1 MSRLGHFSYG
11 SVRYRFLPVTLLF
24 FRLLYSS
31 LGKLSSTV
39 AFDFYPIDEKEDCY
53 WIEKIGDM
61 SLAFGLMKQLEFRSL
76 GFPLGAVQSV

>member
-1 MSRLGHFSYG
+1 
-11 SVRYRFLPVTLLF
+11 
-24 FRLLYSS
+24 
-31 LGKLSSTV
+31 V